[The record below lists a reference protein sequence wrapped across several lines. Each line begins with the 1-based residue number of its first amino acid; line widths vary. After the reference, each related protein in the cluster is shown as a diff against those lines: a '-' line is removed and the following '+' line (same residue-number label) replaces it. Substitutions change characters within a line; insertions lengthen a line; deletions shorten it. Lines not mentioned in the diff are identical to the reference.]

1 MGEASTIGWGSV
13 EQAGPKLFLLG
24 GTLVVGH
31 AAVRGLEAFT
41 EITPPV
47 DVFAP
52 TGYLLA
58 LVGLLGLYPSLRERT
73 PRLARVALATAM
85 VPLVGWIVIT
95 VTSVGELIGLVATE
109 AAVLPGAVF
118 GVHMVGLILTYSLF
132 GVAVHRGGRQPRT
145 VGVLLF
151 VVPTLFIAM
160 IVGAAVMGQSAVG
173 PFVVGSLLALS
184 HLAIGYSLQTNRP
197 TIDHETATELEVAT

>member
-1 MGEASTIGWGSV
+1 MGETNTIGWGSV
-13 EQAGPKLFLLG
+13 ERASPRLFLLG

-31 AAVRGLEAFT
+31 AAIRGLEAFT
-41 EITPPV
+41 AITPPV

-52 TGYLLA
+52 MGYLLA

-73 PRLARVALATAM
+73 PRLTRVASSMA
-85 VPLVGWIVIT
+85 VIPLVGWIVIT
-95 VTSVGELIGLVATE
+95 AVSVGELTGVAPQ

-118 GVHMVGLILTYSLF
+118 GVHMVGLILTYVLF
-132 GVAVHRGGRQPRT
+132 GAAVQRSGRHPRA

-151 VVPTLFIAM
+151 VVPTLFIGM
-160 IVGAAVMGQSAVG
+160 LVGAAVMGQSAVG

-197 TIDHETATELEVAT
+197 TTDHETSAELEVAT